1 MNNTADSRTARRRRE
16 GGFTLLELLI
26 VIAILGL
33 LGALTAIQLSGYLGR
48 AKVDTAKLQI
58 DQLVA
63 ALDLYRIDLGRVPTT
78 EEGLSSLLQP
88 PAGSSNW
95 RGPYLRKAEALV
107 DPWGRPFIYRRPGAG
122 AEYDVLSLGSDGRPG
137 GTGEDAD
144 VSNH

>member
-1 MNNTADSRTARRRRE
+1 MSTQVDRKRRRNRE

-33 LGALTAIQLSGYLGR
+33 LGTLTAIQLSSYLGR
-48 AKVDTAKLQI
+48 AKGDTAKLQV

-63 ALDLYRIDLGRVPTT
+63 ALDLYRIDVGRLPTG
-78 EEGLSSLLQP
+78 EEGLGALLQS
-88 PAGSSNW
+88 PAGAANW
-95 RGPYLRKAEALV
+95 RGPYLRKVEATL
-107 DPWGRPFIYRRPGAG
+107 DPWGRAYLYRRPGERG
-122 AEYDVLSLGSDGRPG
+122 EYDVMSYGADGRPG

>member
-1 MNNTADSRTARRRRE
+1 MKKRSMSTRRRE

-63 ALDLYRIDLGRVPTT
+63 ALDLYRLDLGRLPSTD
-78 EEGLSSLLQP
+78 EGLAALLRS
-88 PAGSSNW
+88 PADAANW
-95 RGPYLRKAEALV
+95 RGPYLRKSEATV
-107 DPWGRPFIYRRPGAG
+107 DPWGRPFVYRRPGEH
-122 AEYDVLSLGSDGRPG
+122 AEYDVFSYGSDGRPG